1 MDLVKGR
8 TSDAKYATGLIQ
20 PIQMLKK
27 EDKTEAWAKRSVD
40 WFEQLG
46 IKQLKSKYERI
57 VKNYKLARGIVDKTD
72 YIKNTENEYNN
83 VISSLLSEGE
93 NTDALS
99 LDNFPIIT
107 NVINVLMGEFAKAP
121 QNISV
126 EAVDAFTQ
134 NEKLN
139 AKYEEVKTYA
149 TQKAKAKLLNALIQD
164 GYQIKSQEEY
174 AEIEKQINEQVK
186 SLPEIQETYRKNYRT
201 SVEQWAQHQLKIDES
216 RFDMYELEQQ
226 AFYDYLVTDS
236 EYWHIDLREDDYK
249 VSIWPPDKTFCLKS
263 PQTKYVS
270 ESDCVGTVWMMT
282 ISDVIDS
289 FGYLMTEE
297 QILSLERI
305 LVNTGTLMPLQA
317 GSQNTD
323 YYDTS
328 RPYSDQTPNSVNL
341 HKLLASDPE
350 GYLSR
355 NQSFFEWINT
365 GVTSSPFDKGMVRV
379 TQLYW
384 KSQRRV
390 AKLTEVLEDGTL
402 ETSIVTEEYE
412 VTQEPVYDL
421 SYIKEKNAESLIF
434 GQHLEWFW
442 INQVYGCKKI
452 NHALYS
458 NYGSSNNAHQP
469 IYLDLGPIKF
479 QFKGEG
485 NLWGNKIPVEGI
497 TCTDVR
503 LNKPFSPVD
512 LMKPYQIIH
521 NLVNN
526 QIKDLLIDEIGTVI
540 LLDQNYLPTSSM
552 GEDWGQNN
560 LSKAYVAMKNF
571 QMLPVDSTMANLGDR
586 NSFSHFQQLNLEQ
599 TNRFI
604 SRLKIAEWSK
614 FEAFAAIGIS
624 PQRLGAVTPS
634 ESATGTNVA
643 LENSYT
649 QTTSLLVNHSNFIM
663 PRVKNMMIEAAQF
676 YNSSKPSVQLQYTTE
691 DNENIM
697 FELDGYKLLPRDINV
712 KANYKPNTKAVL
724 EQMKRLVMENNTTGA
739 TIYDL
744 LKITTLNTPSEVIEA
759 AKESVE
765 QFQAQEQIKRDH
777 EQQML
782 DKQLK
787 ATAEQR
793 EKEIAMEREENQL
806 ERENNLDEATIK
818 ALGFAKDN
826 DINQDAIPDVLEIE
840 KLKMSGN
847 QIQQKLNIERD
858 KLNQNANQKTREYMM
873 KQKEL
878 LSNELMKDK
887 ELRVR
892 KEISDNTLKVA
903 KENKPT
909 KK

>member
-1 MDLVKGR
+1 MDLVKGK
-8 TSDAKYATGLIQ
+8 TSDSKYISGLIQ

-27 EDKTEAWAKRSVD
+27 IDKTDAWAKRSVD
-40 WFEQLG
+40 WFEELG
-46 IKQLKSKYERI
+46 IKQLRMKYERI

-72 YIKNTENEYNN
+72 YIKNTENQYNN
-83 VISSLLSEGE
+83 VISTLLDENE

-107 NVINVLMGEFAKAP
+107 NVINVLMGEFSRAP

-126 EAVDAFTQ
+126 DATDIFTI
-134 NEKLN
+134 NEKLD
-139 AKYEEVKTYA
+139 AKYEEVKNYA
-149 TQKAKAKLLNALIQD
+149 TQKAKTKLLNSLIQS
-164 GYQIKSQEEY
+164 GHQIKSQEEY
-174 AEIEKQINEQVK
+174 ADIEKQINEQVK
-186 SLPEIQETYRKNYRT
+186 SLPEIQETYKKNYRT
-201 SVEQWAQHQLKIDES
+201 AVEQWAAHQLKIDES

-226 AFYDYLVTDS
+226 SFYDYLVTDS

-249 VSIWPPDKTFCLKS
+249 VQIWPPDKTFCLKS

-270 ESDCVGTVWMMT
+270 ESDCVGTIWMMT
-282 ISDVIDS
+282 IPDVIDS

-297 QILSLERI
+297 EILSLERI
-305 LVNTGTLMPLQA
+305 LINASTLMPLQA
-317 GSQNTD
+317 GSQNSD

-328 RPYSDQTPNSVNL
+328 RPYTDQSPNSVNL

-365 GVTSSPFDKGMVRV
+365 GTTSSPFDKGMVRV

-384 KSQRRV
+384 KTQRRV
-390 AKLTEVLEDGTL
+390 AKLTEVLEDGSIQTD
-402 ETSIVTEEYE
+402 IVTEDYE
-412 VTQEPVYDL
+412 VTQEPIYDL
-421 SYIKEKNAESLIF
+421 SYIKDKNAESLIF

-458 NYGSSNNAHQP
+458 NYGASNNAHQP
-469 IYLDLGPIKF
+469 IYLDLKPIKF

-485 NLWGNKIPVEGI
+485 NLWGNKLPVEGI
-497 TCTDVR
+497 TCSDVR

-571 QMLPVDSTMANLGDR
+571 QMLPVDSSMANLGDR

-604 SRLKIAEWSK
+604 SRLKIGEWSK
-614 FEAFAAIGIS
+614 MEAFAAIGIT
-624 PQRLGAVTPS
+624 PQRLGAIQAS
-634 ESATGTNVA
+634 ESATGTNA
-643 LENSYT
+643 AIENSYV
-649 QTTSLLVNHSNFIM
+649 QTTSIMVNHSNFIM

-676 YNSSKPSVQLQYTTE
+676 YNSTKPSVQLQYTTE
-691 DNENIM
+691 DHENIM
-697 FELDGYKLLPRDINV
+697 FEIDGYKLLPRDLNV
-712 KANYKPNTKAVL
+712 KANYKPNTKVIMDRM
-724 EQMKRLVMENNTTGA
+724 ERLVMENNTTGA

-744 LKITTLNTPSEVIEA
+744 LKITTLNTPSEVLEA
-759 AKESVE
+759 AKSSVE
-765 QFQAQEQIKRDH
+765 QFQANEQVKRDH
-777 EQQML
+777 EQELL

-787 ATAEQR
+787 AGAQ
-793 EKEIAMEREENQL
+793 EKQKALDFEADQNDLDRQ
-806 ERENNLDEATIK
+806 NNLDEATIK
-818 ALGFAKDN
+818 AMGFAKDTDMNTN
-826 DINQDAIPDVLEIE
+826 DIPDVLEID
-840 KLKMSGN
+840 KLKNNMN
-847 QIQQKLNIERD
+847 QFQQKLDLE
-858 KLNQNANQKTREYMM
+858 KEKVNQNANQQTKNYML
-873 KQKEL
+873 KQKEM
-878 LSNELMKDK
+878 LSKEILKDK
-887 ELRVR
+887 ELKTR

-903 KENKPT
+903 KENKP
-909 KK
+909 